1 MKTAAKPAIIVGR
14 FQPLTK
20 GHLKL
25 ILEAKRKGLEPVLCM
40 IDTKKTDERK
50 PWDSR
55 FLLDLYAEPMKKLGF
70 RIVLVKSADIVEIG
84 KAIPGMGLQPAA
96 SQMGWPAAS
105 RIRAWFCG
113 TDRYKDYAR
122 MVDKYGAEAGLDP
135 EFELVEI
142 PRSDEDISATKC
154 REAIVSGDFATF
166 SKLYIYPDKKVFELL
181 KTNHMVK

>member
-1 MKTAAKPAIIVGR
+1 MNTAAKPAIIIGR

-55 FLLDLYAEPMKKLGF
+55 FLMDLYAEPMKKLRF

-84 KAIPGMGLQPAA
+84 KTIPG
-96 SQMGWPAAS
+96 
-105 RIRAWFCG
+105 IRAWFCG
-113 TDRYKDYAR
+113 TDRYKDYQR
-122 MVDKYGAEAGLDP
+122 MVDKYGKEAGLDP

-142 PRSDEDISATKC
+142 SRSDEDISATKC
-154 REAIVSGDFATF
+154 REAITKDDFATF
-166 SKLYIYPDKKVFELL
+166 SKLYIYPDRKVFELL

>member
-1 MKTAAKPAIIVGR
+1 MVKSNKPAIIIGR

-84 KAIPGMGLQPAA
+84 KAIRGMGLQPAA
-96 SQMGWPAAS
+96 PQ
-105 RIRAWFCG
+105 IRAWFCG

-154 REAIVSGDFATF
+154 RKAIVEGDFKTF
-166 SKLYIYPDKKVFELL
+166 SNLYIYPDKEVFELL
-181 KTNHMVK
+181 KTNYVTK

>member
-1 MKTAAKPAIIVGR
+1 MKINTKPAIIIGR

-25 ILEAKRKGLEPVLCM
+25 ILEVKRKGLEPVLCM
-40 IDTKKTDERK
+40 IDTSKTDERK

-84 KAIPGMGLQPAA
+84 KTIPG
-96 SQMGWPAAS
+96 
-105 RIRAWFCG
+105 IRAWFCG

>member
-1 MKTAAKPAIIVGR
+1 MKTAVKPAIIIGR

-40 IDTKKTDERK
+40 IDTKNTDERK

-55 FLLDLYAEPMKKLGF
+55 FLIDLYTEPMKKLGF

-84 KAIPGMGLQPAA
+84 KAIPN
-96 SQMGWPAAS
+96 
-105 RIRAWFCG
+105 IRAWFCG

-122 MVDKYGAEAGLDP
+122 MVDKYGEEAGLDP

-154 REAIVSGDFATF
+154 RKSILDNDFRTF
-166 SKLYIYPDKKVFELL
+166 SNLYIYPDKEVFNKL
-181 KTNHMVK
+181 KTNYMTK

>member
-1 MKTAAKPAIIVGR
+1 MVKNNKPAIIVGR

-84 KAIPGMGLQPAA
+84 KTIPG
-96 SQMGWPAAS
+96 
-105 RIRAWFCG
+105 IRAWFCG

>member
-1 MKTAAKPAIIVGR
+1 MNGTKTKPAIIIGR

-55 FLLDLYAEPMKKLGF
+55 FLLDLYTEPMKKLGF

-84 KAIPGMGLQPAA
+84 KVIPN
-96 SQMGWPAAS
+96 
-105 RIRAWFCG
+105 IRAWFCG

-122 MVDKYGAEAGLDP
+122 MVDKYGKDAGLDP

-154 REAIVSGDFATF
+154 REAIVEGDFKTF
-166 SKLYIYPDKKVFELL
+166 SNFYIYPDKEVFNKL
-181 KTNHMVK
+181 KTNYVTK

>member
-1 MKTAAKPAIIVGR
+1 MQTAVKPAIIIGR

-25 ILEAKRKGLEPVLCM
+25 ILEAKRRGLEPVLCM
-40 IDTKKTDERK
+40 INTNKTDERK

-55 FLLDLYAEPMKKLGF
+55 FLLDLYTEPMKKLGF

-84 KAIPGMGLQPAA
+84 KAIPG
-96 SQMGWPAAS
+96 
-105 RIRAWFCG
+105 IRAWFCG
-113 TDRYKDYAR
+113 TDRYKDYQR
-122 MVDKYGAEAGLDP
+122 MVDKYGEEAGLDP

-154 REAIVSGDFATF
+154 RKAIVEGDFNTF
-166 SKLYIYPDKKVFELL
+166 SRLYIWPDRSVFNKL
-181 KTNHMVK
+181 KTNYVTK

>member
-1 MKTAAKPAIIVGR
+1 MVKSNKPAIIIGR

-40 IDTKKTDERK
+40 IGTKKTDERK
-50 PWDSR
+50 PWDSG
-55 FLLDLYAEPMKKLGF
+55 FLLDLYTEPMKKLGF

-84 KAIPGMGLQPAA
+84 KVIPNIQ
-96 SQMGWPAAS
+96 
-105 RIRAWFCG
+105 AWFCG

-122 MVDKYGAEAGLDP
+122 MVDKYGKDAGLDP

-154 REAIVSGDFATF
+154 REAIVNDDFATF
-166 SKLYIYPDKKVFELL
+166 SRLYIYPDKKVFELL

>member
-1 MKTAAKPAIIVGR
+1 MVKSNKPAIIVGR

-40 IDTKKTDERK
+40 IDGHAGRSADSKKTDERK

-70 RIVLVKSADIVEIG
+70 HIVLVKSADIVEIG
-84 KAIPGMGLQPAA
+84 KAIPG
-96 SQMGWPAAS
+96 
-105 RIRAWFCG
+105 IRAWFCG

-122 MVDKYGAEAGLDP
+122 MVDKYGVEAGLDP

-154 REAIVSGDFATF
+154 RKAIVEGDFKTF
-166 SKLYIYPDKKVFELL
+166 SKLYIYPDKEVFELL
-181 KTNHMVK
+181 KTNYVTK

>member
-1 MKTAAKPAIIVGR
+1 MNIAVKPAIIVGR

-40 IDTKKTDERK
+40 ISTSKTDERK

-84 KAIPGMGLQPAA
+84 KAIRG
-96 SQMGWPAAS
+96 MGWPAAS

-154 REAIVSGDFATF
+154 REAIVKGDFKTF
-166 SKLYIYPDKKVFELL
+166 SKLYIYPDKEVFNKL